1 MKPVELLLIAL
12 IGGGVPLFWAF
23 LQRQQ
28 AARQLAMKH
37 LKRECEREG
46 LQLLDDTVALAT
58 LRLSLRQ
65 GRLRWRRV
73 YSFEFSVDGSD
84 RYPGTLE
91 LIGYRPGPLNLP
103 VHRIQ

>member
-12 IGGGVPLFWAF
+12 VGGGVPLGWAF

-37 LKRECEREG
+37 LKRECARED
-46 LQLLDDTVALAT
+46 LQLLDDTVALAS
-58 LRLSLRQ
+58 LRLSLVR
-65 GRLRWRRV
+65 GRLRWRRR

-84 RYPGTLE
+84 RYHASLE
-91 LIGYRPGPLNLP
+91 LLGYRPGPLELP
-103 VHRIQ
+103 VHRIH